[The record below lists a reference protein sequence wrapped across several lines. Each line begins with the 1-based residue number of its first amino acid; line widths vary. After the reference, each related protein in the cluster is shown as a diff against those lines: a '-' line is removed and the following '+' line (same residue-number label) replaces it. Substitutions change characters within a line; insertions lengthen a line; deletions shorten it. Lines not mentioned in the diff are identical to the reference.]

1 MKLPVPL
8 LLCTAI
14 LGLSPLLRAESSPV
28 SIEVKQESKTET
40 SKDKLTKTQRRTL
53 KVSLVNSTKAEVTA
67 KVKYAFFGHG
77 MKEHDLTMLDSGDR
91 DATLKP
97 SGTETVETPPT
108 SIAYSDEHY
117 DAKAKKKIDA
127 TGNKVVGW
135 GVQVFVGE
143 KMVAEAYEPLSMKDQ
158 MGKAPAA
165 KKEEAKK

>member
-1 MKLPVPL
+1 MKLSVPL
-8 LLCTAI
+8 LLCTAL
-14 LGLSPLLRAESSPV
+14 LGFLPSLRAETSPV
-28 SIEVKQESKTET
+28 SVEVKQESKTET

-53 KVSLVNSTKAEVTA
+53 KVMLVNSSKAEVTV

-77 MKEHDLTMLDSGDR
+77 LKEHDLTMLDSGDR

-108 SIAYSDEHY
+108 SISYSDEHY
-117 DAKAKKKIDA
+117 DAKAKKKIEG

-135 GVQVFVGE
+135 GVQVFAGD

-158 MGKAPAA
+158 MGKAPAV
-165 KKEEAKK
+165 KKEEVKK